1 MLLLLALTIFCIS
14 TYLLTHKVRNRTHR
28 KWIGLAMVTLGGTTT
43 FGLNGEIDDTYIYG
57 FLAVWFIGLELFFN
71 RNEYADED

>member
-1 MLLLLALTIFCIS
+1 
-14 TYLLTHKVRNRTHR
+14 
-28 KWIGLAMVTLGGTTT
+28 MVTLGGTTT